1 MNHTGKIGEALWA
14 NYLESRG
21 WSIKTAPNG
30 RFYDWDIKANNPNKE
45 LTFEVKYDSKAYF
58 WAEKRGKPEDP
69 NLYIEFENTKQ
80 GEASGIKRSIADYY
94 VYIIKRGDESTAYV
108 YKREPLCSFCENGGF
123 KVVGNSGFGDDN
135 ANGWIPPLK
144 KTMNPDAGYVA
155 SVELQPIGV
164 VVEKPLENASDNN
177 KE

>member
-21 WSIKTAPNG
+21 WSVTPAPNG

-45 LTFEVKYDSKAYF
+45 LTFEIKYDSKAYF

-69 NLYIEFENTKQ
+69 NLYIEFENTKKA
-80 GEASGIKRSIADYY
+80 EPSGIRRSIADYY
-94 VYIIKRGDESTAYV
+94 VYIIKNGDIDRAYI
-108 YKREPLCSFCENGGF
+108 YNRETLCSFCESGGF

-135 ANGWIPPLK
+135 ASGWIPPLK
-144 KTMNPDAGYVA
+144 KTMTLEAGYVA
-155 SVELQPIGV
+155 SIELKLVDVAIQDS
-164 VVEKPLENASDNN
+164 LENAGDSN